1 MSRHGTNKLRAKEWT
16 NRALGLAALLVV
28 WSPTV
33 AHAVSQPGGQV
44 IPVIID
50 ATSTCNS
57 GLNVGAC
64 LDDSEVSL
72 GGAAGTVKAID
83 NATID
88 QETFDPGCQLTFKV
102 LSKGGSSYSHAFG
115 WYAVKGGNVPPALG
129 DLNVFLTCMDSQTAG
144 TTKTLTLPAGV
155 GKIGFFMAS
164 YSFTCGALAANGTL
178 MTEPLYTFYTERRFN
193 GLDRAGA
200 PIANVPPNVI
210 RVLTWQSVAA
220 PGSFYFG
227 WEDDGIN
234 SDNNFNDLV
243 ARVGGISCSGG
254 GASCDTG
261 MKGACAAGSLQ
272 CRAGMLT
279 CLPNQSATAESCNA
293 IDDNCDGTVDEGDNL
308 CPMGKVCY
316 RGNCVPNCTQSE
328 FYPCPANFAC
338 DPTGICIETACED
351 ITCPAGQLCRGGT
364 CRGECEGIVCPYGQA
379 CRGGGCV
386 DVCSTL
392 KCDTGFACQVKYPN
406 GPGQDAV
413 GVCSN
418 CPCGGCGAGNTCANN
433 ACVPTDCAAVTCA
446 TGTHCQ
452 AGQCIDNCVGAKC
465 PTGSACDKGQCAM
478 TGAGNGMTPGST
490 GGATG
495 SADGGGQDA
504 RVGGAAG
511 SSGSQ
516 PTSAPGA
523 SSGGSIKSACLCG
536 MDQTGA
542 NGGAAAAALFALAA
556 TRARR
561 RQRPAREK
569 KPRPTNA

>member
-1 MSRHGTNKLRAKEWT
+1 MSGNGPDERRAKKRT
-16 NRALGLAALLVV
+16 DHLLGLAALLALS
-28 WSPTV
+28 SPTV

-44 IPVIID
+44 IPAILS
-50 ATSTCNS
+50 ATGSCDS
-57 GLNVGAC
+57 GLNVQAC

-102 LSKGGSSYSHAFG
+102 LSKGGSRYPHAFG

-129 DLNVFLTCMDSQTAG
+129 DLNVFLTCMDTQTAG

-164 YSFTCGALAANGTL
+164 YSFDCGALAANGTL

-193 GLDRAGA
+193 GLDRTGA

-210 RVLTWQSVAA
+210 RVLTWQSAA
-220 PGSFYFG
+220 TPGSFYFG
-227 WEDDGIN
+227 WEDDGIS

-243 ARVGGISCSGG
+243 TRVGGISCGGG

-261 MKGACAAGSLQ
+261 MKGACAAGTQQ

-279 CLPNQSATAESCNA
+279 CLPNQSATPESCNA

-308 CPMGKVCY
+308 CPMGKVCF

-328 FYPCPANFAC
+328 FYPCPLNFAC
-338 DPTGICIETACED
+338 DPTGICIETACKD
-351 ITCPAGQLCRGGT
+351 ITCPAGQLCRAGV

-392 KCDTGFACQVKYPN
+392 KCDTGSACQVKYPN
-406 GPGQDAV
+406 GPAQDAV

-433 ACVPTDCAAVTCA
+433 ACVPTDCAAVSCT

-452 AGQCIDNCVGAKC
+452 AGQCIDNCASAKC
-465 PTGSACDKGQCAM
+465 PAGSACDKGQCAM
-478 TGAGNGMTPGST
+478 TGGGAGGQPGSTMGAPDGGGLDARADVAAGSGGTTPGS
-490 GGATG
+490 GA
-495 SADGGGQDA
+495 
-504 RVGGAAG
+504 
-511 SSGSQ
+511 
-516 PTSAPGA
+516 GA
-523 SSGGSIKSACLCG
+523 SSGGSIKSACLCRVE
-536 MDQTGA
+536 DSGA
-542 NGGAAAAALFALAA
+542 NGGALAAALLALAVS
-556 TRARR
+556 RARR
-561 RQRPAREK
+561 RR
-569 KPRPTNA
+569 